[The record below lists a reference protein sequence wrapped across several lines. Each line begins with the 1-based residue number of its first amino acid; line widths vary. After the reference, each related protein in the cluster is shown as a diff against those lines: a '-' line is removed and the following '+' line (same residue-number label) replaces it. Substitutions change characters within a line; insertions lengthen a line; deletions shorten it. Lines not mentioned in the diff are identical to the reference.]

1 MARRKNGTEVEA
13 RSTVPPC
20 IADSE
25 YFKDCHPRTRK
36 KMQNF
41 AELVKKEYPEI
52 QTIAVEG
59 KVIPN
64 RAGRMVGV
72 QFTCKIESEI
82 ESIDHTDIVFT
93 SSKPLS
99 DISYEILFRLFRKSF
114 EEYKLLTNY

>member
-1 MARRKNGTEVEA
+1 MARRKNGTKVEA
-13 RSTVPPC
+13 RVTIPPC

-59 KVIPN
+59 KVVPN

-72 QFTCKIESEI
+72 EFTCKIESEI
-82 ESIDHTDIVFT
+82 ECIDHAEIVFT
-93 SSKPLS
+93 SSKALS